1 MAALP
6 LVGVGPLRTSVP
18 QSFDS
23 RSFRRGAAPNILILV
38 FDALS
43 ARNISLYGY
52 RRNTMPNLARFAERA
67 TVFHSHRAGGNFTT
81 SGTASLL
88 TGAYPWSHRAVNMQG
103 TVVDRFRQKTIFNL
117 LGQKRYF
124 RLGFSHNILAV
135 SLLNQFR
142 GDLDHLEETRKLCL
156 VDDYISE
163 RLFEKDYTPAIH
175 AENLFSRGGDS
186 YSNSLFLYWIF
197 RLWYRHERNGLRKQ
211 FELFPHGIPSSH
223 NLVFL
228 LEDAI
233 DWTKRQLQEMPQPFM
248 AYLHFLPPHDPYS
261 PRRDFI
267 GRFDDGWNPK
277 PKPLHPLTDHVPIDR
292 LNRYRR
298 EYDEY
303 IAYVDAEFGRLYDFM
318 REKRVLDN
326 TYLFVTSDHGE
337 LFERGVWEHITPLLF
352 EPVIRVPL
360 LISKPG
366 QQTREDVRAPTSCVD
381 ILPTLA
387 QIAGLKR
394 PDWCEGEPLP
404 TIVNTRPRS
413 DRSIYSVEAKQSA
426 KLGPLKKRTVSLI
439 REGHKLIHYL
449 GYEGYDDVYELYDLT
464 QDPEELRDISRAKKG
479 VAAEL
484 RALLREH
491 LVTVGGGL
499 EMPRTGR

>member
-67 TVFHSHRAGGNFTT
+67 TVFHSHHAGGNFTT

-197 RLWYRHERNGLRKQ
+197 RLWYRHERNG
-211 FELFPHGIPSSH
+211 HG
-223 NLVFL
+223 
-228 LEDAI
+228 
-233 DWTKRQLQEMPQPFM
+233 T
-248 AYLHFLPPHDPYS
+248 
-261 PRRDFI
+261 
-267 GRFDDGWNPK
+267 
-277 PKPLHPLTDHVPIDR
+277 
-292 LNRYRR
+292 
-298 EYDEY
+298 
-303 IAYVDAEFGRLYDFM
+303 
-318 REKRVLDN
+318 
-326 TYLFVTSDHGE
+326 
-337 LFERGVWEHITPLLF
+337 
-352 EPVIRVPL
+352 
-360 LISKPG
+360 
-366 QQTREDVRAPTSCVD
+366 
-381 ILPTLA
+381 
-387 QIAGLKR
+387 
-394 PDWCEGEPLP
+394 
-404 TIVNTRPRS
+404 
-413 DRSIYSVEAKQSA
+413 
-426 KLGPLKKRTVSLI
+426 
-439 REGHKLIHYL
+439 
-449 GYEGYDDVYELYDLT
+449 
-464 QDPEELRDISRAKKG
+464 
-479 VAAEL
+479 
-484 RALLREH
+484 
-491 LVTVGGGL
+491 
-499 EMPRTGR
+499 

>member
-67 TVFHSHRAGGNFTT
+67 TVFHSHHAGGNFTT

-248 AYLHFLPPHDPYS
+248 AYLHFLPPHDPYA

-360 LISKPG
+360 LI
-366 QQTREDVRAPTSCVD
+366 
-381 ILPTLA
+381 
-387 QIAGLKR
+387 
-394 PDWCEGEPLP
+394 
-404 TIVNTRPRS
+404 
-413 DRSIYSVEAKQSA
+413 
-426 KLGPLKKRTVSLI
+426 
-439 REGHKLIHYL
+439 
-449 GYEGYDDVYELYDLT
+449 
-464 QDPEELRDISRAKKG
+464 
-479 VAAEL
+479 
-484 RALLREH
+484 
-491 LVTVGGGL
+491 
-499 EMPRTGR
+499 

>member
-1 MAALP
+1 MAAFP
-6 LVGVGPLRTSVP
+6 LVGIGPLRP
-18 QSFDS
+18 ALAQSRDS
-23 RSFRRGAAPNILILV
+23 RSVGRGDAPNILVLV

-43 ARNISLYGY
+43 ARHISLYGY

-67 TVFHSHRAGGNFTT
+67 TVFHSHYAGGNFTT
-81 SGTASLL
+81 PGTASLL

-103 TVVDRFRQKTIFNL
+103 TVVDGFRQKTIFNL
-117 LGQKRYF
+117 LGEKGYF
-124 RLGFSHNILAV
+124 RVGFSHNILAV

-142 GDLDHLEETRKLCL
+142 ADLDHLEETRKLCL

-163 RLFEKDYTPAIH
+163 RLFEKDFTPAIH

-197 RLWYRHERNGLRKQ
+197 RLWYRHERNGLHKR
-211 FELFPHGIPSSH
+211 FELFPRGIPGSH

-233 DWTKRQLQEMPQPFM
+233 NWTMRQLQEMPSPFF
-248 AYLHFLPPHDPYS
+248 AYLHFLPPHDPYDT
-261 PRRDFI
+261 RRDFI
-267 GRFDDGWNPK
+267 DRFDDGWQPK
-277 PKPLHPLTDHVPIDR
+277 PKPLHPLTANVPTAL

-318 REKRVLDN
+318 REKRLLNN
-326 TYLFVTSDHGE
+326 TYVFVTSDHGE

-360 LISKPG
+360 LISRPD
-366 QQTREDVRAPTSCVD
+366 QQTREDVRTPTSCVD

-387 QIAGLKR
+387 RIAGLER
-394 PDWCEGEPLP
+394 PDWTEGEPLP
-404 TIVNTRPRS
+404 AIVNTKPRRE
-413 DRSIYSVEAKQSA
+413 RSIYCVEAKQSA
-426 KLGPLKKRTVSLI
+426 KHGPLKKRTVSLI
-439 REGHKLIHYL
+439 REGYKLIHYL

-464 QDPEELRDISRAKKG
+464 KDPEELRDIYRAKKS

-484 RALLREH
+484 RALLSEH
-491 LVTVGGGL
+491 VATIGGGL
-499 EMPRTGR
+499 EMPRTRH